1 MHRKNQNSVLLQQS
15 TSSPLIVLLDELC
28 VARMNKKKNAMTG
41 YNCMKHAVEGVGFK
55 EKLALTDKEQRV

>member
-1 MHRKNQNSVLLQQS
+1 MNYVW
-15 TSSPLIVLLDELC
+15 P
-28 VARMNKKKNAMTG
+28 RMNKKKKKTNAMTG